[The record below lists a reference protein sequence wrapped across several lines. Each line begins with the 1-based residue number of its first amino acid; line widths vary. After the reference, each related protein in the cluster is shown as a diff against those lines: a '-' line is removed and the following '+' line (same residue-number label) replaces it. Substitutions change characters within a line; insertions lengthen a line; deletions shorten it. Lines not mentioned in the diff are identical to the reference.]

1 MRKMRKRKL
10 LNQVEDDDPLSGM
23 ANLFDVS
30 MVFAL
35 ALMVAL
41 VTRYQVNELF
51 SKDDYT
57 MVKNPGKENMEIIQK
72 KDNQIVKY
80 KGTQGTGEGN
90 GTKIGSAYQLPSGEI
105 IYIPE
110 NQ

>member
-1 MRKMRKRKL
+1 MKKRRL
-10 LNQVEDDDPLSGM
+10 LAFNQNEDEDPLSGM
-23 ANLFDVS
+23 ANLFDIA

-41 VTRYQVNELF
+41 VTRFQMNEVF

-57 MVKNPGKENMEIIQK
+57 MVKNPGKENMEIVQK
-72 KDNQIVKY
+72 KDNNIVKY
-80 KGTQGTGEGN
+80 KGTQGVGNENGN
-90 GTKIGSAYQLPSGEI
+90 GKKIGSAYQLPSGEI

-110 NQ
+110 E